1 VSNCCIEPAE
11 KAEHG
16 QARSAITERAVGL
29 KLGVR
34 NYAPAADLAPFVRR
48 YFVIGADV
56 PEDQVIEDMLLAEL
70 AFVRVL
76 IKGDWSAQP
85 PGGEW
90 KSAGNGLLFGGNSRP
105 LQVKSKG
112 PFQMAAFAVRPSAW
126 RSLFTQP
133 ASDFVNDMVPLANA
147 WGDVADQLVID
158 MGRARSDA
166 AMVKAMD
173 RAVRTQLQMARRP
186 RIDQKIALFEKIART
201 DSTTKVEDIA
211 KLLDLSVRQFERR
224 CHAVWGLSPKAI
236 LRRSRFLDM
245 TESMRGMSKP
255 GEEHLAGLRYFDQ
268 SHLNR
273 EFWYFAGMTPGKFAK
288 ATTPLFDEAL
298 RQRIAGKIID

>member
-1 VSNCCIEPAE
+1 MSNGCIQLTE
-11 KAEHG
+11 KAE
-16 QARSAITERAVGL
+16 RMEMRLAITERAVGL

-48 YFVIGADV
+48 YFIIGAEV
-56 PEDQVIEDMLLAEL
+56 PADHVIEDMLLAEV
-70 AFVRVL
+70 AFVRIL
-76 IKGDWSAQP
+76 IKGEWSAQP

-90 KSAGNGLLFGGNSRP
+90 KAAGNGLLFGGNSRP

-133 ASDFVNDMVPLANA
+133 ASNFVNDMVPLADA
-147 WGDVADQLVID
+147 WGDVADQLVTD
-158 MGRARSDA
+158 VSRAKSDA

-173 RAVRTQLQMARRP
+173 RAVRTQLQSAKRP

-211 KLLDLSVRQFERR
+211 KLMGLSVRQFERR

-245 TESMRGMSKP
+245 AESMRGMSKP

-288 ATTPLFDEAL
+288 ATTPLFDETL
-298 RQRIAGKIID
+298 RLRIAGKTID